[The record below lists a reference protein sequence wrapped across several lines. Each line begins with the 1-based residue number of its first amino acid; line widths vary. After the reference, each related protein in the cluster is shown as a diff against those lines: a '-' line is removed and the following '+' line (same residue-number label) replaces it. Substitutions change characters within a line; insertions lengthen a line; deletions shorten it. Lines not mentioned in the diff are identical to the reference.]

1 MGKVTDG
8 LWDIYVTQ
16 ETNCAETMLCAG
28 IRACGHQPSEDSR
41 RMMAGFSGGVSSEA
55 FCGAILGGVAA
66 IGQEINRGDEES
78 FERSKQ
84 AAEEFVAQC
93 REMFGSVDCHDIK
106 QVWRQEESRCYQAVE
121 KIATVLNGI
130 LDKYGAKEA

>member
-1 MGKVTDG
+1 MGKVTAG

-28 IRACGHQPSEDSR
+28 ICACGQQPPEESR

-66 IGQEINRGDEES
+66 IGYTINRGDEES
-78 FERSKQ
+78 FELSKQ
-84 AAEEFVAQC
+84 ATEEFVTQC
-93 REMFGSVDCHDIK
+93 REMFGSVNCHDIK
-106 QVWRQEESRCYQAVE
+106 QVWRQEESRCYRAVE
-121 KIATVLNGI
+121 KIAAVLDGI
-130 LDKYGAKEA
+130 LTKYGAKEG